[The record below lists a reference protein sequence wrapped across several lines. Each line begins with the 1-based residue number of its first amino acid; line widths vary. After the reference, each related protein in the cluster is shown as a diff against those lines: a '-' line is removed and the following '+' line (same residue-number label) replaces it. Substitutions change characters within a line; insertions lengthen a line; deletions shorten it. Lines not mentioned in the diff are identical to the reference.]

1 MRENIHQT
9 TQIIAGVVAA
19 DNLEHVQQLEAALSQ
34 QDCTLAD
41 ALHQVKQVRDFIGT
55 PEHIL
60 GNPQTKHGEIAEQV
74 EVGIRNARDLLQQQT
89 PTATFENIGRTAPA
103 DYRIADVEVQ
113 SKFVNGVGKNL
124 DHVLKHMKQ
133 YDHFGRDGSYYH
145 IPKDQYEIIQRIA
158 QGRSVEG
165 LSQSTIDR
173 IQAKVQSV
181 EQLSGRPFAEVIK
194 PGLSNYA
201 EVQQG
206 KIHDT
211 LDRHERNLKDS
222 NENLKQNI
230 RLEDQP
236 NFDQMAQAAAK
247 GAAIGAGLRLTFK
260 LFEKCKQGKNPF
272 KGDFTIAD
280 WQEVGLA
287 TAQGGASGGISGA
300 AIYALTNFAN
310 LSAPFAGA
318 VVGAGYAIASL
329 GQHYQA
335 GEITAD
341 EFLELG
347 QLACAESAIVG
358 ITTAIGQTVIPIPV
372 LGAIIGSIAGR
383 MVVDFGKQY
392 LGKETEKLKQ
402 KLETDYNQCLAK
414 IDRTYQEAAA
424 KIMTEYSRLGDL
436 TKAAFDHS
444 KNAALRLQASIELAE
459 AYEVPQSKIIQTLD
473 ELDTFMLS

>member
-145 IPKDQYEIIQRIA
+145 IPKDQYEIMQRIA

-181 EQLSGRPFAEVIK
+181 EQLSGRPFTEVIK

-211 LDRHERNLKDS
+211 LDRHERDLKDS

-236 NFDQMAQAAAK
+236 NFGQMAKPPPKEQQSELAYDSPSSCLRNVSRAK
-247 GAAIGAGLRLTFK
+247 TRSKAISRSPT
-260 LFEKCKQGKNPF
+260 GK
-272 KGDFTIAD
+272 K
-280 WQEVGLA
+280 
-287 TAQGGASGGISGA
+287 S
-300 AIYALTNFAN
+300 
-310 LSAPFAGA
+310 
-318 VVGAGYAIASL
+318 
-329 GQHYQA
+329 
-335 GEITAD
+335 
-341 EFLELG
+341 
-347 QLACAESAIVG
+347 
-358 ITTAIGQTVIPIPV
+358 
-372 LGAIIGSIAGR
+372 
-383 MVVDFGKQY
+383 
-392 LGKETEKLKQ
+392 
-402 KLETDYNQCLAK
+402 
-414 IDRTYQEAAA
+414 
-424 KIMTEYSRLGDL
+424 
-436 TKAAFDHS
+436 
-444 KNAALRLQASIELAE
+444 ALRPPKVERQAEFPEPPSTA
-459 AYEVPQSKIIQTLD
+459 
-473 ELDTFMLS
+473 